1 MTRQILP
8 PVQDIAFLRASI
20 NYTEFHLTNGRKIIS
35 SYTLT
40 RHENHLEG
48 FLRISKSYLINP
60 TYIEK
65 VNAIGRQKEIQLKNG
80 ECIRVSRRR
89 RSVVAGL
96 YN

>member
-8 PVQDIAFLRASI
+8 PVQDIIFLRALI

-40 RHENHLEG
+40 RHENHIEG
-48 FLRISKSYLINP
+48 FLRINKSYLINP

-65 VNAIGRQKEIQLKNG
+65 VNAIGGKKEVQLKNG
-80 ECIRVSRRR
+80 ECIIVSRRR
-89 RSVVAGL
+89 RGVVEGL
-96 YN
+96 